1 MVFVLSLVLCAIAGG
16 PAERWWDGRVEASLD
31 RQPARKAE
39 WVKALEAAPENL
51 RPELAYLVEFL
62 PDADL
67 AELKPESLVE
77 NARLAQEARAA
88 VKWGRTLPEDVYLDA
103 VVPHCSVTEKRD
115 PMRREFKD
123 KYLTLVKDLP
133 TPGAAGLKIN
143 EVLFKDFGV
152 TYNTRRL
159 RTDQNSKETIAQG
172 MATCTGLSVM
182 LVEACR
188 AVGVPAR
195 VAGIHSWPV
204 RGGNHTWV
212 EIWDNGAWH
221 YVGAAEPDEKG
232 LNHAWFT
239 GDAAKAVKG
248 EPRNAIWAVTYRAT
262 GEHFPLAWNPRAKLN
277 GENVTDRYTRPI
289 ADSRPRLMVEAKQ
302 GGTRVEAKVVALDAA
317 TGETLLE
324 GTSLGPT
331 ADINLH
337 LQAHVEAG
345 KEAFVVARYGAKAS
359 SAWVMVE
366 ADTVVRLDLDEPATD
381 VERLKPLLADRFSG
395 DEAKETRA
403 RKLLAEAPFDEALRQ
418 TVWAAFKASKRHD
431 ALRKEFEEKR
441 VSTSDRTAPYLWRR
455 VGEKPADGW
464 GLIIAMHG
472 GGGVPKDV
480 NDRSWVGMFE
490 RYYRD
495 HPEPGGYIYLALRA
509 PNDEWNGF
517 YDDAIAPLVERLILQ
532 FAVCADVN
540 PARVGILGASHGGYG
555 AFVIGPKIPHRFA
568 AVHASAAAQT
578 PGETRGENL
587 RNVRFTWMI
596 GERDTAY
603 ERADRCQA
611 FAKQW
616 EGWKAQYGGFD
627 GGMEWLPGVGHSV
640 PDRDKV
646 AELIK
651 FRRNASPEKLVWSQS
666 DSVVRHHY
674 WLESGRPAEDGLI
687 VAEIRGN
694 KVTISKAERQAELT
708 LWLQPDRL
716 DLARPIE
723 VVAPGGKSLLSMPK
737 ANLEDFCASLES
749 RQDPELAAPIRVFVG
764 LPPPSE

>member
-1 MVFVLSLVLCAIAGG
+1 MLFALSLVWCAAVGA
-16 PAERWWDGRVEASLD
+16 PLERWWDDRVEQSLN
-31 RQPARKAE
+31 RQPSRKAQ
-39 WVKALEAAPENL
+39 WAKALEGVKPAL
-51 RPELAYLVEFL
+51 RPELAYLVADL
-62 PDADL
+62 PEGDL
-67 AELKPESLVE
+67 AEMNPDVLIE

-88 VKWGRTLPEDVYLDA
+88 VKWGGTLPDEVYLDA

-115 PMRREFKD
+115 SMRQEFMD
-123 KYLTLVKDLP
+123 RYLQLVRDLP
-133 TPGAAGLKIN
+133 SPGAAALRIN
-143 EVLFKDFGV
+143 EVLFKDYNV

-159 RTDQNSKETIAQG
+159 RTDQCSRETIAQG

-212 EIWDNGAWH
+212 EIWDDGAWH

-239 GDAAKAVKG
+239 GDAAKAIKG
-248 EPRNAIWAVTYRAT
+248 EPRNAIWAVSYKAT
-262 GEHFPLAWNPRAKLN
+262 GEHFPLAWNPRAKVN
-277 GENVTDRYTRPI
+277 AVNVTDRYTRPVED
-289 ADSRPRLMVEAKQ
+289 ARPRLMVETTR
-302 GGTRVEAKVVALDAA
+302 GGQRVEALVIALDAA
-317 TGETLLE
+317 TGDSLMS

-331 ADINLH
+331 ADVNLH
-337 LQAHVEAG
+337 LQAHVDAG
-345 KEAFVVARYGAKAS
+345 TTAFVVARHQGKAT
-359 SAWVMVE
+359 SAWVSVE
-366 ADTVVRLDLDEPATD
+366 ADTVVRLNLDTPSLDA
-381 VERLKPLLADRFSG
+381 ERLAGLLAERFSG

-403 RKLLAEAPFDEALRQ
+403 RKLLVEAPFDESLRESA
-418 TVWAAFKASKRHD
+418 WRAFLASHRHD
-431 ALRKEFEEKR
+431 SLRKEFEQKR
-441 VSTSDRTAPYLWRR
+441 VSTGDRTAPYLWRH
-455 VGEKPADGW
+455 VGDKPADGW
-464 GLIIAMHG
+464 GLVIAMHG

-480 NDRSWVGMFE
+480 NDRSWIGMFE

-517 YDDAIAPLVERLILQ
+517 YDDAIAPLVEKLILQ
-532 FAVCADVN
+532 FAVCAEVN
-540 PARVGILGASHGGYG
+540 PAKVAILGASHGGYG

-568 AVHASAAAQT
+568 AVHASASAQT

-616 EGWKAQYGGFD
+616 EVWKSEYGGFD

-646 AELIK
+646 AELIR
-651 FRRNASPEKLVWSQS
+651 FRRNAGPDKLVWSQS
-666 DSVVRHHY
+666 DDVVRHHY
-674 WLESGRPAEDGLI
+674 WLEAGRPIDDGQI
-687 VAEIRGN
+687 IAWRKGN
-694 KVTISKAERQAELT
+694 KVTLDKADKQSELT
-708 LWLQPDRL
+708 LWLQPSQL
-716 DLARPIE
+716 DLSMPIE
-723 VVAPGGKSLLSMPK
+723 VVVPGGTVFLVTPK
-737 ANLEDFCASLES
+737 PNMEDFCASLES
-749 RQDPELAAPIRVFVG
+749 RGDPDLAAPIRVFLG
-764 LPPPSE
+764 LS

>member
-1 MVFVLSLVLCAIAGG
+1 MVFALSLVWCATVAA
-16 PAERWWDGRVEASLD
+16 PMERWWDGRVEASLD

-39 WVKALEAAPENL
+39 WVKALEAAPANL

-62 PDADL
+62 PDPDLADL
-67 AELKPESLVE
+67 EPDSLIE
-77 NARLAQEARAA
+77 NARLAREARAA

-103 VVPHCSVTEKRD
+103 VLPHCSVTEKRD

-123 KYLTLVKDLP
+123 KYLPLVKDLP

-289 ADSRPRLMVEAKQ
+289 ADSRPRLMVETKQ

-345 KEAFVVARYGAKAS
+345 KEAFVVARYGAKAC
-359 SAWVMVE
+359 SAWVKVE
-366 ADTVVRLDLDEPATD
+366 AD
-381 VERLKPLLADRFSG
+381 
-395 DEAKETRA
+395 
-403 RKLLAEAPFDEALRQ
+403 
-418 TVWAAFKASKRHD
+418 
-431 ALRKEFEEKR
+431 
-441 VSTSDRTAPYLWRR
+441 
-455 VGEKPADGW
+455 
-464 GLIIAMHG
+464 
-472 GGGVPKDV
+472 
-480 NDRSWVGMFE
+480 
-490 RYYRD
+490 
-495 HPEPGGYIYLALRA
+495 
-509 PNDEWNGF
+509 
-517 YDDAIAPLVERLILQ
+517 
-532 FAVCADVN
+532 
-540 PARVGILGASHGGYG
+540 
-555 AFVIGPKIPHRFA
+555 
-568 AVHASAAAQT
+568 
-578 PGETRGENL
+578 
-587 RNVRFTWMI
+587 
-596 GERDTAY
+596 
-603 ERADRCQA
+603 
-611 FAKQW
+611 
-616 EGWKAQYGGFD
+616 
-627 GGMEWLPGVGHSV
+627 
-640 PDRDKV
+640 KV
-646 AELIK
+646 
-651 FRRNASPEKLVWSQS
+651 
-666 DSVVRHHY
+666 
-674 WLESGRPAEDGLI
+674 
-687 VAEIRGN
+687 
-694 KVTISKAERQAELT
+694 
-708 LWLQPDRL
+708 
-716 DLARPIE
+716 
-723 VVAPGGKSLLSMPK
+723 
-737 ANLEDFCASLES
+737 
-749 RQDPELAAPIRVFVG
+749 
-764 LPPPSE
+764 